1 MLARRKSSKRKSAPV
16 VLALKRVAVT
26 GASGMV
32 GSHIMSA
39 LQDINVQVTASART
53 APKHQNNFD
62 RFVSW
67 DLATWREPEDL
78 DQLFPDVDA
87 IVHAGAAVPKPGED
101 VDVQNLFDANV
112 RGCTAIGNWSAQRK
126 LPVINISGATVYDKA
141 APMPVREDA
150 PKSSRGAGGFYG
162 FTKWGGEVALDH
174 FRDDLPFL
182 VHLRPTSIYGAG
194 MSSKSLIGRFL
205 TQAGNDETISLSPP
219 VDDRFGLVHAK
230 DVARATVCALRK
242 NVTGN
247 FNIVGEK
254 PHSLSEI
261 VDACIA
267 VTGSGQMMI
276 EGGSANRPAN
286 ITFDLEG
293 RHAADVLTYT
303 PTIDLHTGL
312 AEVWAELA
320 RHADHKSS

>member
-1 MLARRKSSKRKSAPV
+1 V

-32 GSHIMSA
+32 GRHIMSA

-67 DLATWREPEDL
+67 DLATWQEPEEL
-78 DQLFPDVDA
+78 NQLFPDVDA
-87 IVHAGAAVPKPGED
+87 IVHAGAVVPKPGD
-101 VDVQNLFDANV
+101 NVDVQNLFDANV
-112 RGCTAIGNWSAQRK
+112 RGCTAIGNWAAQRK
-126 LPVINISGATVYDKA
+126 LPLINISGATVYDKA

-162 FTKWGGEVALDH
+162 FTKWGGEVALDY

-182 VHLRPTSIYGAG
+182 VHLRPTSIYGSG
-194 MSSKSLIGRFL
+194 MSRKSLIGRFL
-205 TQAGNDETISLSPP
+205 IEAGNDETISLTPP

-230 DVARATVCALRK
+230 DVARATVCALQKR
-242 NVTGN
+242 VTGN

-254 PHSLSEI
+254 PHSLSDV

-267 VTGSGQMMI
+267 VTGAGRVMI
-276 EGGSANRPAN
+276 EEVSANRSAN
-286 ITFDLEG
+286 ITFDLDG
-293 RHAADVLTYT
+293 RHAADVLKYT
-303 PTIDLHTGL
+303 PAIDLQTGL
-312 AEVWAELA
+312 AEVWAEMA
-320 RHADHKSS
+320 QSTDHKPNSSISAS